1 MDNNEQKE
9 TEKLAELLMKP
20 ALTGVYFS
28 KYDIVAAA
36 LALDSAVT
44 VGDRKMMFKD
54 LFKLVDTPQRL
65 EELLGVLKMIIQSKI
80 DEYLSLQTVYPDT
93 VGLFDHHISLAEK
106 TIQSLS
112 EIKDEIYL

>member
-1 MDNNEQKE
+1 MDNNEQRE
-9 TEKLAELLMKP
+9 TEKLAEFLMKP

-54 LFKLVDTPQRL
+54 LFKLVDSPTRL
-65 EELLGVLKMIIQSKI
+65 EELLSTLKMIIESKI
-80 DEYLSLQTVYPDT
+80 EEYLSLQTVYPT
-93 VGLFDHHISLAEK
+93 TTGIFDNHIALAKK
-106 TIQSLS
+106 TILHLS